1 MISQVQSSKNKLFML
16 PKYFVF
22 PSLSLLPR
30 LWFLMPFLLLIVL
43 NSYTSYSQENTSGG
57 IKKSKS
63 TAIIAGIKYYMH
75 TVEKGQTLFAIAK
88 CYELSLNDIVIE
100 NPEAI
105 DGIKPGQVLK
115 VPIKKVK
122 KTAPLPVP
130 AGANYIIH
138 KVESGQTLY
147 SIAKQYGTSVEEI
160 KTINP
165 ELKDGLKGGQ
175 TLKIPSAKV
184 TTDVVKDVKTPKT
197 IEKPITTSPTTKAI
211 TATTT
216 TKTITATTTAIKM
229 GPADSLTTYLSEHKK
244 PIVDDDMN
252 SSPSYSGKLKDEYAI
267 ALFLPFHSDEANEI
281 NTESIIKGDD
291 QLPTKSTIA
300 LQFYEGALIAIDSLK
315 KQKLNAKIFVYDID
329 DRDSANILNMLK
341 KPELAKMD
349 LIIGPLYGSSF
360 VPVSKFAKEH
370 TIPIVSPFTQ
380 VNRVLF
386 DNLYVC
392 KVSPSSAMQVE
403 QMAYYV
409 VDTFRTQNIILVNNG
424 NPKEVSYYNVFKNI
438 ANKALRKAGA
448 KANDSL
454 KEAKSIIAI
463 EGMLNPAKVNVI
475 ILPSNNQSY
484 VSEFIS
490 KLNALSEKNKIVLF
504 GLQSWTSFDNLDF
517 EYLNKLSVRIPSNT
531 YIDYQN
537 QTTQNFINTYREKFK
552 TEPELYAYQG
562 FDITCYFIS
571 SLQKYGTGF
580 LNNIVDNKYQGIET
594 NFNFMQYPLDSG
606 FENKFV
612 YILKYQDNKL
622 LKAN

>member
-1 MISQVQSSKNKLFML
+1 MISQVQSLKKKLFML
-16 PKYFVF
+16 PRYLVF
-22 PSLSLLPR
+22 PSVSIL
-30 LWFLMPFLLLIVL
+30 PFLLFIVL
-43 NSYTSYSQENTSGG
+43 NSSASYSQENTSGG

-63 TAIIAGIKYYMH
+63 TSTIAGIKYYMH

-115 VPIKKVK
+115 VPVKKIKKPE
-122 KTAPLPVP
+122 TLPVQ

-160 KTINP
+160 KKINP

-175 TLKIPSAKV
+175 TLKIPSAKMP
-184 TTDVVKDVKTPKT
+184 TEIAKNVKTEKI
-197 IEKPITTSPTTKAI
+197 IEKPVTTISSTSTNATTSTTSTTGPITTTSK
-211 TATTT
+211 TTT
-216 TKTITATTTAIKM
+216 NIKM
-229 GPADSLTTYLSEHKK
+229 GPADSLTTYLSEHTK
-244 PIVDDDMN
+244 PIVDDEMN
-252 SSPSYSGKLKDEYAI
+252 STTSYSGKLKEEYAI
-267 ALFLPFHSDEANEI
+267 ALFLPFHADEANEI
-281 NTESIIKGDD
+281 STESIIKGDA
-291 QLPTKSTIA
+291 QLPNKSTIA

-329 DRDSANILNMLK
+329 DRDSVNILNILK

-349 LIIGPLYGSSF
+349 LMIGPLYGSSF
-360 VPVSKFAKEH
+360 IPVSKFAKEH
-370 TIPIVSPFTQ
+370 SIPIVSPFTQ
-380 VNRVLF
+380 VNKVLF

-392 KVSPSSAMQVE
+392 KVLPSSAMQVE
-403 QMAYYV
+403 QMAHYV

-424 NPKEVSYYNVFKNI
+424 NPKEVSFYNVFKNI
-438 ANKALRKAGA
+438 ANKALRKTGA

-463 EGMLNPAKVNVI
+463 ESMLNPAKVNVV

-490 KLNALSEKNKIVLF
+490 KLNVLAEKNKIVLL

-531 YIDYQN
+531 YIDFQN
-537 QTTQNFINTYREKFK
+537 RMTQNFINTYREEFK